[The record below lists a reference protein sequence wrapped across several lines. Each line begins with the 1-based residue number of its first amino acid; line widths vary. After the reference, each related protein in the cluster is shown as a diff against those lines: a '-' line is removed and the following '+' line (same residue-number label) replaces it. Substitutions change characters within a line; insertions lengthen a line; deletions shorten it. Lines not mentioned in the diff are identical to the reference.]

1 MASRGLTLKQE
12 KFCNEY
18 FKTGN
23 ASEAYR
29 RSYNSQNMKEATIHR
44 KAFEVLEN
52 GNVRARLEQL
62 KATLEKKTIITK
74 ERVVEILANIGEGA
88 DKDSDKVAALKQI
101 CKVFGWETTTSVIE
115 FNKNATAP
123 MDKLMGTEDEGK

>member
-1 MASRGLTLKQE
+1 MASRGLTPKQE

-29 RSYNSQNMKEATIHR
+29 RSYNCANMKETTISR
-44 KAFEVLEN
+44 NAFTLLEN
-52 GNVRARLEQL
+52 NKITAKVEEL

-74 ERVVEILANIGEGA
+74 ERVVEILASIGEGA
-88 DKDSDKVAALKQI
+88 DRDSDKVAALKQI

-123 MDKLMGTEDEGK
+123 MDKLMGTAEGK